1 MPETPMELTPEWLT
15 AALQG
20 EGRLPTGKVVDLE
33 IDLLDPSKA
42 VFGTLAR
49 LHVSYSDAEA
59 DLPATMIAKLP
70 AADPAAF
77 QRGSQ
82 GMYRRECR
90 FFRDVAGRARIRV
103 PDCYVVEFD
112 EASSRFVLILEDLAK
127 YQAGDGVGGL
137 SPSNIRAVVIA
148 LARFHATWWESEEL
162 ADWDWLPLLSDR
174 GRREANFRAGWP
186 VVVERLG
193 HGNTDLFEAIGS
205 EIAAKLIPIGE
216 QLSAAPTTFARG
228 DVRAENLFFEGPHD
242 DPTPVFIDWQMMNR
256 ARGPVSIAGFL
267 SELPDR
273 DEIEKDLVGLY
284 HAELLEAGVRD
295 YSLEECIKDY
305 QLGVCLRLTG
315 VSGTLS
321 TLDPDSVPGKAILEL
336 IARFQPAK
344 MERYLGAL
352 DGL

>member
-1 MPETPMELTPEWLT
+1 MDLTPEWLT
-15 AALQG
+15 AALQA
-20 EGRLPTGKVVDLE
+20 EGRLPAGRVVDLAV
-33 IDLLDPSKA
+33 DLLDPSKA

-70 AADPAAF
+70 AADPASF

-82 GMYRRECR
+82 GIYRRECR
-90 FFRDVAGRARIRV
+90 FFRDVAGRAGIRV

-162 ADWDWLPLLSDR
+162 ASLDWLPLLSGQGQR
-174 GRREANFRAGWP
+174 SEANFRAGWP
-186 VVVERLG
+186 VVVDRLG
-193 HGNTDLFEAIGS
+193 HGNTDLFEAIGR
-205 EIAAKLIPIGE
+205 EIAAKLIPIME
-216 QLSAAPTTFARG
+216 RLSAAPITFARG
-228 DVRAENLFFEGPHD
+228 DVRAENLFFEGPHN

-284 HAELLEAGVRD
+284 HATLLAAGVRD
-295 YSLEECIKDY
+295 YSLAECIQDY
-305 QLGVCLRLTG
+305 QLGVFQRLIG

-321 TLDPDSVPGKAILEL
+321 TLDPDSVPGKAILAL
-336 IARFQPAK
+336 ITRFRPAK
-344 MERYLGAL
+344 MGRYMGAL
-352 DGL
+352 DVL